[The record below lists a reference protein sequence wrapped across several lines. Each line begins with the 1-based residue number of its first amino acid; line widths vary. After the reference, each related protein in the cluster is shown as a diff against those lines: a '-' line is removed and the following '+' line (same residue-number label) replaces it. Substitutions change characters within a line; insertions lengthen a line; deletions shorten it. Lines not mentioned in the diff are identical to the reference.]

1 MKISPLQLD
10 EFFLTKLNIKQVGSF
25 TKAEEI
31 SGQDYIVKVDYDVS
45 RNVDKKNQFRLDL
58 RVRISLPQKSSGFSI
73 DSEILGFFSFPL
85 KTPED
90 DMQYLIRI
98 NGCTILYSLLR
109 GQVAMLTGSF
119 PHGKFNIPTVVM
131 HDIIKK
137 KRRTKIHV
145 KTKKGK
151 VK

>member
-1 MKISPLQLD
+1 
-10 EFFLTKLNIKQVGSF
+10 
-25 TKAEEI
+25 
-31 SGQDYIVKVDYDVS
+31 
-45 RNVDKKNQFRLDL
+45 
-58 RVRISLPQKSSGFSI
+58 
-73 DSEILGFFSFPL
+73 
-85 KTPED
+85 
-90 DMQYLIRI
+90 MQYLIRI